1 MIRHMIGQLSDIDD
15 ILIAIFIVVRF
26 GMVLEISIKLF
37 IISIGRF
44 GQINNII
51 STEGH
56 QPIRINLQIIY
67 LRSLLY
73 HIYLYW
79 E

>member
-1 MIRHMIGQLSDIDD
+1 MIRHTIGQLSDIDD
-15 ILIAIFIVVRF
+15 ILIAIFVVVRF

-56 QPIRINLQIIY
+56 QSIRINLQVIY
-67 LRSLLY
+67 L
-73 HIYLYW
+73 
-79 E
+79 